1 MEPKTFTIFFILVL
15 ILVTSFIFIGYSH
28 TLDKVTYYTPLADN
42 YVTRVIDGDTFVINS
57 GETIRLLCVDTP
69 EKNTTGYEEAT
80 TYLES
85 LILNKE
91 VILNP
96 SITNKDQYGRLLR
109 YVYVENNFVNKLIL
123 DNQYGELLIIP
134 PENCTEMN

>member
-1 MEPKTFTIFFILVL
+1 MEPKAFTIFFIGVL
-15 ILVTSFIFIGYSH
+15 ILVTAFIFIGYSR
-28 TLDKVTYYTPLADN
+28 TLEGVTYYTPLADN

-80 TYLES
+80 AYLEF

-109 YVYVENNFVNKLIL
+109 YVYVENKFVNKLIL
-123 DNQYGELLIIP
+123 DNNYGELLIIP